1 MNSVKKNVLIL
12 SSCQAFFTSTTSV
25 IALTAGLIGYQLIE
39 FNQAYATVPIS
50 AMVIGT
56 AISTAPVAKLMSNKG
71 RKTAFIIGNL
81 IAIIGCLTCLYGI
94 YFKLFWFFTFGI
106 FLIGCFS
113 AFAHQYRFA
122 AADMADQ
129 KFKPKAIS
137 LVLAGGVFAAYL
149 GPEIAS
155 RTSNYFEKYIYLGSY
170 SAVLLILIV
179 SLFFINFIN
188 IPRFEFEEL
197 NKNSRKLI
205 DIIKQPIFILSVSSS
220 TIGFSVMILIM
231 TATPIAMIEHCGHK
245 LNDAKIVIQWHVI
258 AMFAPSFFTGSL
270 INYIGILRVIGIGI
284 LFMFFSISMALLGT
298 ELIHFWLSM
307 FFLGLGWN
315 FMFVGGSTL
324 LTSTYKINETSK
336 SQGFHDFV
344 VFYSVALSS
353 IGSGILLEF
362 YGWSGVG
369 FGAIPLMIFIVIIF
383 LIVLLFYNKEDQL
396 SKKVKL

>member
-12 SSCQAFFTSTTSV
+12 SFCQAFFTSTTSV
-25 IALTAGLIGYQLIE
+25 LALTAGLIGYQLIE
-39 FNQAYATVPIS
+39 FNQAYATIPIS
-50 AMVIGT
+50 AMVLGT
-56 AISTAPVAKLMSNKG
+56 AVSTVPVAKIMSNKG
-71 RKTAFIIGNL
+71 KKLGFMIGNL
-81 IAIIGCLTCLYGI
+81 IAIIGCLVCLYGI
-94 YFKLFWFFTFGI
+94 YFKFFWFFTFGV

-122 AADMADQ
+122 AADISE
-129 KFKPKAIS
+129 KNFKPKAIS

-155 RTSNYFEKYIYLGSY
+155 RTSNYFDDHIYLGSY
-170 SAVLLILIV
+170 FAVLIILFV
-179 SLFFINFIN
+179 SIIFINLIK
-188 IPRFEFEEL
+188 IPKIEL
-197 NKNSRKLI
+197 MQLSGKVRKLTH
-205 DIIKQPIFILSVSSS
+205 IIKNPFFILSVGSS

-245 LNDAKIVIQWHVI
+245 LSDAKLVIQWHVV

-270 INYIGILRVIGIGI
+270 INHLGVVKVIGIGI
-284 LFMFFSISMALLGT
+284 LFMFLSITIALLGT

-324 LTSTYKINETSK
+324 LTYTYEVNETSK
-336 SQGFHDFV
+336 AQGFHDFV
-344 VFYSVALSS
+344 VFYSVAISS
-353 IGSGILLEF
+353 IGSGVLLEIF
-362 YGWSGVG
+362 GWSGVG

-383 LIVLLFYNKEDQL
+383 FFVLLFTNKQKYSLYKD
-396 SKKVKL
+396 KL

>member
-1 MNSVKKNVLIL
+1 
-12 SSCQAFFTSTTSV
+12 
-25 IALTAGLIGYQLIE
+25 
-39 FNQAYATVPIS
+39 
-50 AMVIGT
+50 
-56 AISTAPVAKLMSNKG
+56 
-71 RKTAFIIGNL
+71 
-81 IAIIGCLTCLYGI
+81 
-94 YFKLFWFFTFGI
+94 
-106 FLIGCFS
+106 
-113 AFAHQYRFA
+113 
-122 AADMADQ
+122 
-129 KFKPKAIS
+129 
-137 LVLAGGVFAAYL
+137 
-149 GPEIAS
+149 
-155 RTSNYFEKYIYLGSY
+155 
-170 SAVLLILIV
+170 
-179 SLFFINFIN
+179 
-188 IPRFEFEEL
+188 
-197 NKNSRKLI
+197 
-205 DIIKQPIFILSVSSS
+205 
-220 TIGFSVMILIM
+220 MILIM